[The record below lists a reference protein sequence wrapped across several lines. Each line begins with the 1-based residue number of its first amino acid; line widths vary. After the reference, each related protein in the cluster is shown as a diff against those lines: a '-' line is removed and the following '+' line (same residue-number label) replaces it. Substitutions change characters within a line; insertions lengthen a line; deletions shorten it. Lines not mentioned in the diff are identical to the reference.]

1 MRAAWPTGAPQGAV
15 PGGAHL
21 DLGEQRRVHPVVP
34 AGQRLPDA
42 GGEPSADGGA
52 LPTVQLRG
60 LTGR

>member
-1 MRAAWPTGAPQGAV
+1 M